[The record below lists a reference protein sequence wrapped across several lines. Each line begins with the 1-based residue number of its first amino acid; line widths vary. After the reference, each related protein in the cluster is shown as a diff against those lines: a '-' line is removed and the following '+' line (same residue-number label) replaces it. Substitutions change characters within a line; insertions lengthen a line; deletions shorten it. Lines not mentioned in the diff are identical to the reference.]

1 MHRLRHP
8 LVVRG
13 SQIAMGL
20 VFAWAAL
27 AKLGD
32 LREFANQVHNFRMV
46 PIFAENVIAL
56 SLPWIELVA
65 ALALILNIRARSG
78 AVVVTGLLA
87 VFTVAIVVALMR
99 GLDIECGCFGTS
111 DASQVGLVKITQNL
125 GMLVLGWIGCLR
137 AD

>member
-1 MHRLRHP
+1 MKGLGHP

-13 SQIAMGL
+13 SQIVIGVL
-20 VFAWAAL
+20 FAWAAL

-32 LREFANQVHNFRMV
+32 LHGFADQVHNFRMV
-46 PIFAENVIAL
+46 PIVAENIVAL

-78 AVVVTGLLA
+78 AVVVTGLVA
-87 VFTVAIVVALMR
+87 VFTVAIIVALMR
-99 GLDIECGCFGTS
+99 GLDIECGCFGTA
-111 DASQVGLVKITQNL
+111 DASRVGLVKITQNI

-137 AD
+137 AG